1 MGVLLS
7 DGSKKGGVVSERGG
21 PSPIT
26 EGDCQLSFGRFL
38 VAFAEQAEE
47 LCLKSG
53 LQQTVVLKLVKDEE
67 VVLPRTA
74 GSKRVHIVD
83 TEMKIY
89 IP

>member
-7 DGSKKGGVVSERGG
+7 DGSKKGVWSLRAEV

-26 EGDCQLSFGRFL
+26 EGDCQLSFGRFF

-47 LCLKSG
+47 LCLKSR
-53 LQQTVVLKLVKDEE
+53 LQQTVILNLVKDEE
-67 VVLPRTA
+67 VVLSRTA
-74 GSKRVHIVD
+74 GSKCVHIVD

>member
-1 MGVLLS
+1 MVG
-7 DGSKKGGVVSERGG
+7 KKGAWSLSADV
-21 PSPIT
+21 PSPVT

-53 LQQTVVLKLVKDEE
+53 LQQTVILTLVKDEE
-67 VVLPRTA
+67 VVLSRTA
-74 GSKRVHIVD
+74 GSKRAHVVD

>member
-1 MGVLLS
+1 MA
-7 DGSKKGGVVSERGG
+7 
-21 PSPIT
+21 PSPVT
-26 EGDCQLSFGRFL
+26 EGDCQLPFGRFL

-47 LCLKSG
+47 LCLESG
-53 LQQTVVLKLVKDEE
+53 LQQTVILKLVKDEE

-74 GSKRVHIVD
+74 GSKCVHIVD